1 MGSATL
7 SSLCLCLQYLYK
19 HTSMYDLLITLGKEY
34 KAAMAIPATAVD
46 YAYCRRSYEDDC
58 YTEGESNAQPIIPG
72 EVVEL
77 CGCVCVWLC
86 VPNKKLHTFLY
97 TTIIIRVL
105 L

>member
-19 HTSMYDLLITLGKEY
+19 HTSMYDVLIRLGKEY
-34 KAAMAIPATAVD
+34 KAALAIPATAVD

-77 CGCVCVWLC
+77 CGCVYVCGCV
-86 VPNKKLHTFLY
+86 FL
-97 TTIIIRVL
+97 TKSFTHFCTPR
-105 L
+105 